1 MSGPALGEPVNPGR
15 RVLLKAGAAAGGAF
29 LLGFYLPLGQGA
41 QRQTP
46 ADGKRQLPAGDQ
58 RFEPNAFIR
67 IDRQGLV
74 TLVMPQVE
82 MGQGI
87 YTGLAMVMA
96 EELDVGS
103 DQVVLETAP
112 PNEKLYANPVFGV
125 QATGGS
131 TSMRAFWMPMRKAGA
146 GARAVLVQAA
156 AKMWNTDAAGCRTER
171 GEVIHEASGKKIAYG
186 ALIDHTSGITVPK
199 DPPLKAVSAFKLV
212 GQPLKRF
219 DTPDK
224 VNGKLQY
231 GIDVMPAGVKFAT
244 LALCPEF
251 GGKVDRVDDVKAK
264 SLPGVRQIVVLDD
277 LVAVVGD
284 HMWAAKQGLAALN
297 IVWKSG
303 PHATVDTDEVWKQL
317 RAAGEGEAVT
327 AKSVGDAKQALA
339 QGDRFE
345 AEFELPF
352 LAHATMEPLNCTVH
366 VRPDSCEVWVGTQ
379 VLGRAQAVAAKVTG
393 LPLEKVTAHN
403 YLIGGGFGRRL
414 EVDYV
419 EVAVRIAQKVDGPVK
434 VVWTR
439 EEDMQHDVYRP
450 VYHDRL
456 AATVS
461 GGKVVGWRHR
471 IAGSAIIARWLAPAF
486 QKGVDID
493 AVDAAIDVPYD
504 IPNLAIEYVRNE
516 PPGVPTGFWRG
527 VGPNNNVF
535 AIEGFVDELAKKAG
549 QDPIAFRRAM
559 LDKTPRLRAALDLAV
574 SKSGWGQ
581 PLPARNGGRTGRG
594 VCAQG
599 AFGSYIATVAEVE
612 VDKSGEVHIHRL
624 VSAVDT
630 GIVVNPDSVIAQLQG
645 GLIFGLTAA
654 LYGEITIEK
663 GRVQQSNFHNYR
675 MLRIDQAPVIE
686 VHLIP
691 SGESPGGI
699 GETGTTAGPP
709 AVRNAIF
716 AATGIALR
724 RLPIDRDVLAGKK
737 DAMTGKKIA

>member
-1 MSGPALGEPVNPGR
+1 MSGSALGEPVDPGR
-15 RVLLKAGAAAGGAF
+15 RAVLKAGAAAGSAF
-29 LLGFYLPLGQGA
+29 LLGFYLPLGRGA
-41 QRQTP
+41 QRQAP
-46 ADGKRQLPAGDQ
+46 ADGK

-87 YTGLAMVMA
+87 YTGLAMVLA

-112 PNEKLYANPVFGV
+112 PNEKLYANPVFGL

-156 AKMWNTDAAGCRTER
+156 AKMWNTDPVGCRTER
-171 GEVIHEASGKKIAYG
+171 GEVIHGASGKKIAYG
-186 ALIDHTSGITVPK
+186 ALIDHTAGVTAPP
-199 DPPLKAVSAFKLV
+199 DPPLKAVSAFKV
-212 GQPLKRF
+212 IGQPLKRY

-251 GGKVDRVDDVKAK
+251 GGKVDRVDTTKAK

-277 LVAVVGD
+277 VVAVVGD
-284 HMWAAKQGLAALN
+284 HMWAAKQGLAALD

-303 PHATVDTDEVWKQL
+303 PHASVDTNEVWKQL
-317 RAAGEGEAVT
+317 RAAGAGEAVT
-327 AKSVGDAKQALA
+327 ARSVGNVEQALA
-339 QGDRFE
+339 GGERFE

-366 VRPDSCEVWVGTQ
+366 VRPDSCELWIGTQ
-379 VLGRAQAVAAKVTG
+379 VLGRAQAIVAKLTG
-393 LPLEKVTAHN
+393 LPLEKVTARN

-414 EVDYV
+414 DVDYI
-419 EVAVRIAQKVDGPVK
+419 EPAVRIAQKVDGPVK

-439 EEDMQHDVYRP
+439 EEDIQHDVYRP

-461 GGKVVGWRHR
+461 GGKIVGWRHR
-471 IAGSAIIARWLAPAF
+471 IAGSSIIARWLTPAF

-493 AVDAAIDVPYD
+493 AVDAAIDLPYD

-535 AIEGFVDELAKKAG
+535 AIEGVMDELAKKVG

-559 LDKTPRLRAALDLAV
+559 LDKTPRLKAALDLVV

-594 VCAQG
+594 ICVQS

-612 VDKSGEVHIHRL
+612 VDKAGEVRVHRL
-624 VSAVDT
+624 VCAVDT
-630 GIVVNPDSVIAQLQG
+630 GIVVNPDSVTAQIQG

-675 MLRIDQAPVIE
+675 MLRIDQTPQIE
-686 VHLIP
+686 VHLIA

-699 GETGTTAGPP
+699 GETGTTAAPP